1 MMMPLQSIPTE
12 EESRLET
19 LPPEVILHI
28 LSYLDLPE
36 LDALSRLSPVLKD
49 LAQDPILHRR
59 RILIVAPSRVQHA
72 LFAYGGALRPT
83 VPDLVVRNVLRGL
96 GIERRYRMGLYFNS
110 RESVKQYE
118 ISRRLQLTHVRHVL
132 AAHLQRKSR
141 QALTRMIPDAEVC
154 SPCLLPAVRSL
165 KWCIRK
171 DALARMVREREN
183 SGGSKPTTW
192 FEGRGHGL
200 WKENER
206 IRLAI
211 CPGVGKIVRFFEGI
225 GKNEG
230 DMADATDPAVAAAL
244 AEAQHFIFVTQ
255 IYFCCMYA
263 VFAWDW
269 LVSLPR
275 EYKFIWKS
283 GWTAAK
289 MSYLFCR
296 YWVLFVMPYILFIYV
311 TNHSWEDC
319 QKLYRSPVALAMWN
333 QAGAEVVLLIRTY
346 AFFNRNKYLLVA
358 LCASLAG
365 VLAYQLFVDINEMLP
380 LEFVTPPFDKGPCL
394 PKSKPHSAHLLGFFL
409 ASLAFDATV
418 TTMTLWKA
426 FRLRRTCGAAASP
439 LIQTFLREGIFYFV
453 FISIANLING
463 IFYLQPKAVMSAINI
478 PLSIMFSDLLACR
491 MILDLRQRGY
501 EISQPTVFTQTLPL
515 HTQTTDGTEVTSTV
529 RSDPSP
535 SSLHKGPFSA
545 TQNSLPYLPA
555 PDNQRGWGVKGLV
568 GNGRSATGTAFTT
581 TIDSAVFSQTQTST
595 GGEVRSQD
603 GSSCLELRSFT
614 PHYDAESE
622 PEEKPEGR
630 RDGERAAG
638 V

>member
-1 MMMPLQSIPTE
+1 
-12 EESRLET
+12 
-19 LPPEVILHI
+19 
-28 LSYLDLPE
+28 
-36 LDALSRLSPVLKD
+36 
-49 LAQDPILHRR
+49 
-59 RILIVAPSRVQHA
+59 
-72 LFAYGGALRPT
+72 
-83 VPDLVVRNVLRGL
+83 
-96 GIERRYRMGLYFNS
+96 
-110 RESVKQYE
+110 
-118 ISRRLQLTHVRHVL
+118 
-132 AAHLQRKSR
+132 
-141 QALTRMIPDAEVC
+141 
-154 SPCLLPAVRSL
+154 
-165 KWCIRK
+165 
-171 DALARMVREREN
+171 
-183 SGGSKPTTW
+183 
-192 FEGRGHGL
+192 
-200 WKENER
+200 
-206 IRLAI
+206 
-211 CPGVGKIVRFFEGI
+211 
-225 GKNEG
+225 
-230 DMADATDPAVAAAL
+230 MADVTDPAVAAAL
-244 AEAQHFIFVTQ
+244 TEAQHFIFVTQ

-263 VFAWDW
+263 VFVWDW

-296 YWVLFVMPYILFIYV
+296 YWVLLVMPYILFIYV

-346 AFFNRNKYLLVA
+346 AFFNRNKYLLVV

-380 LEFVTPPFDKGPCL
+380 LEFVTPPFDEGPCL
-394 PKSKPHSAHLLGFFL
+394 PKSKPHSAHILGFFM

-418 TTMTLWKA
+418 TSMTLWKA

-501 EISQPTVFTQTLPL
+501 EISQPTVFTHTLPL
-515 HTQTTDGTEVTSTV
+515 HTQTTDGTEVTSTM
-529 RSDPSP
+529 RSDP

-555 PDNQRGWGVKGLV
+555 PDSQRGQGVKGLV

-581 TIDSAVFSQTQTST
+581 TIDSAVFSQTQTSG
-595 GGEVRSQD
+595 GGEIRSQD

-622 PEEKPEGR
+622 PEEKQEEGGLAR
-630 RDGERAAG
+630 FSMVGTFQARDNCGETPGGRGGEKAG
-638 V
+638 GV